1 MSGSFDSR
9 GRLEISDGRVIFCAG
24 KKKSGKSVL
33 ARVLFDSYGGDRVVL
48 DVAGDDGPFG
58 PDVIDLHGTVDTL
71 PTRWPEEMRPDDGRR
86 MTLRYVPD
94 PGSATAAEDMDHI
107 VGLAREQGKR
117 LQSRGRVG
125 VALLIHEVGLVAPEH
140 NTRPHMKRALMQNRH
155 DSLTLIMCGPRPKKI
170 DTLVLSQSDLIY
182 IFETRNPDDRKRL
195 AENVGWAP
203 RDLDAAVIGLGPHEY
218 LRFDANEDQ
227 PEDGQPDIRL
237 LHFPAL
243 PPDVVK
249 GVK

>member
-33 ARVLFDSYGGDRVVL
+33 ARMLFDSYGGDRVVL
-48 DVAGDDGPFG
+48 DVAGDDGPDG
-58 PDVIDLHGTVDTL
+58 PDVITLRGSVDTL
-71 PTRWPEEMRPDDGRR
+71 PVKWPEEMRPDDGRR

-94 PGSATAAEDMDHI
+94 PGSPTVAEDMDHV

-117 LQSRGRVG
+117 LRSRGRVG

-140 NTRPHMKRALMQNRH
+140 NTRPHMRRALMQNRH
-155 DSLTLIMCGPRPKKI
+155 DSLTLIMCGPRPKAI
-170 DTLVLSQSDLIY
+170 DTLVLSQSDLVY
-182 IFETRNPDDRKRL
+182 IFEVRNPDDQKRL
-195 AENVGWAP
+195 AENIGWSP
-203 RDLDAAVIGLGPHEY
+203 RDLHDAILGLGPHEY
-218 LRFDANEDQ
+218 LRFDANEQ
-227 PEDGQPDIRL
+227 KPADGEPDIRL

-243 PPDVVK
+243 PADVVREQK
-249 GVK
+249 